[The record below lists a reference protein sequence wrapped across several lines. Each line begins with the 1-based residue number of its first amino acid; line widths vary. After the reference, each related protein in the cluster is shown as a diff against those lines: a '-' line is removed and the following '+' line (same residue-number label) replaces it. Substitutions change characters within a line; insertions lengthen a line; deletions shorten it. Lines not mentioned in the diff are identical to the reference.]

1 MPDNS
6 QLDLESLI
14 LSYCKQKES
23 EEPKKAQSKPTFI
36 AVKAAGCQTHGLS
49 EMDDGFLNSAHVSQ
63 RRTLQQQ
70 CLNTV
75 AVQLDGLGSQ
85 VESPGVTLAIK
96 TVTAEQ
102 RKLKSLMI

>member
-1 MPDNS
+1 M
-6 QLDLESLI
+6 LC
-14 LSYCKQKES
+14 YCKRNKNNLKSQKKKEK
-23 EEPKKAQSKPTFI
+23 KKAKSKPTFI

-63 RRTLQQQ
+63 CRTLQQQ
-70 CLNTV
+70 CLNTI

-96 TVTAEQ
+96 TVTSEH